1 MGEVY
6 KARDTRL
13 DRVVAIKI
21 LPDALS
27 GDPQLRERFD
37 REARAISQLDHPHI
51 CTVYDVGER
60 DGSAYLVM
68 QYLEGE
74 TLERRLA
81 QGSGLK
87 GQVGL
92 PLNEALTIA
101 IQIADALDKA
111 HTAGIVHRDL
121 KPGNIMLTRSGA
133 RLLDFGLAK
142 SLAPA
147 IASGNASIL
156 PTTPA
161 TMTAEGTILGTLQYM
176 APEQLEGRTADARTD
191 IFAFG
196 AVLYEMVTGRKAF
209 DGKSQ
214 ASLIS
219 AIMSSEPAPPS
230 RIQPLAP
237 GALDSIVARC
247 LAKDPDERWYSIH
260 DIAIQLRV
268 LAAHNGSS
276 SAGTA
281 TAKPGTERR
290 WMAMSGVLAAACAG
304 LILLAL
310 VRGEQSDRQ
319 TVRLTMRLPG
329 DSALTDAT
337 VSPDGR
343 RVAFIAR
350 SDGKPALWIRSL
362 DSLVAEVVAGT
373 DGLVTGSVPF
383 WSPDSTRIG
392 FFAQGKLKTVEPGS
406 GPPKE
411 VCDAGVG
418 RGATWNRS
426 GVIVFAPNVE
436 GPLVRVSAGGGTPTP
451 ATALDVARNERSHRW
466 PQFLPDGKH
475 FLYFARSPKAED
487 TGVYVGQL
495 DSPRVTRVMTA
506 ESAARFTAPDLLL
519 FWRAGS
525 LLAQHIDENT
535 FQVTGS
541 PTPVAQSVLFNRA
554 SNEAQFSA
562 SDTGVLTY
570 IAAAS
575 PQTQVSWVA
584 RDGTVTGTVGPVGL
598 VSSVALSPDQTKAAL
613 TVGDSEGGSNIWV
626 ANLSRGQTWPL
637 TSGRGRQL
645 MPVWSYDG
653 KHIVYALQRPDFSGT
668 LFRLDVDGGAAQQV
682 RIGDDHVKFPTDWT
696 RDGLLVFHTFDP
708 STQGDIWT
716 APAEGG
722 DPRSVI
728 RTSSNDQSG
737 RLSPNGRWMAY
748 SSDETDRFEIYVQSF
763 RDGRGKLRIST
774 NGGRLPEWRVDGRE
788 LYFIDSQGRL
798 VATTV
803 ETAGNTLEVG
813 KAQVL
818 FDAQA
823 PPVAFPDPV
832 PYAVMSDGQKF
843 LIARAIDRDR
853 SSSLVIVLNWQEDLK
868 RRTPAK

>member
-27 GDPQLRERFD
+27 GDPHLRERFD

-81 QGSGLK
+81 DGSGHK
-87 GQVGL
+87 GL
-92 PLNEALTIA
+92 PLNEALTVA

-111 HTAGIVHRDL
+111 HNAGIVHRDL

-142 SLAPA
+142 SSAPA
-147 IASGNASIL
+147 VSSANASIL

-176 APEQLEGRTADARTD
+176 APEQLEGRTADARSD

-209 DGKSQ
+209 EGKSQ

-237 GALDSIVARC
+237 DALDSIVERC

-268 LAAHNGSS
+268 LAAHAGSS
-276 SAGTA
+276 SAGA
-281 TAKPGTERR
+281 GAPKRGTERR
-290 WMAMSGVLAAACAG
+290 WMAMSGVLAVVCAG
-304 LILLAL
+304 LIAFAL
-310 VRGEQSDRQ
+310 VRGKQSDRQ

-329 DSALTDAT
+329 DSALTEAS

-373 DGLVTGSVPF
+373 DGLATGSVPF

-392 FFAQGKLKTVEPGS
+392 FFAHGKLKTVEPGS
-406 GPPKE
+406 GPPTE
-411 VCDAGVG
+411 VCDAGLG

-436 GPLVRVSAGGGTPTP
+436 GPLVRVSASGGTPTP
-451 ATALDVARNERSHRW
+451 ATALDPARNERSHRW

-475 FLYFARSPKAED
+475 FLYFVRSPKAED

-506 ESAARFTAPDLLL
+506 ESAARFTAPDLVL

-525 LLAQHIDENT
+525 LLAQQIDENS

-562 SDTGVLTY
+562 SDTGVLIY

-598 VSSVALSPDQTKAAL
+598 VSSIALSPDQTKAAL
-613 TVGDSEGGSNIWV
+613 TVGDSEGGSNIWL
-626 ANLSRGQTWPL
+626 ANLSRGSWSRL
-637 TSGRGRQL
+637 TSDRGRQL

-668 LFRLDVDGGAAQQV
+668 LFRLDVDGGAPQQV

-696 RDGLLVFHTFDP
+696 RDGQLVFHAFDP

-728 RTSSNDQSG
+728 RTTSNDQSG

-748 SSDETDRFEIYVQSF
+748 SSDESDRFEIYGESF
-763 RDGRGKLRIST
+763 PDGRGKVPIST
-774 NGGRLPEWRVDGRE
+774 NGGSVPEWRGDGRE
-788 LYFIDSQGRL
+788 IYFIDSQGRL

-818 FDAQA
+818 FDAQV

-832 PYAVMSDGQKF
+832 PYAVMADGQKF

-853 SSSLVIVLNWQEDLK
+853 SSSLVVVLNWQEELK
-868 RRTPAK
+868 RRIPAK